1 MQTREVQS
9 SWRHW
14 PWRRV
19 GPLALVVVQLGLSV
33 PGAARAQQPNL
44 GIEVADNGVGVA
56 VIRDGFEEPT
66 PVWRREES
74 DAPIEIFTHER
85 SKRIAHEGVQSEYFE
100 FKAGIGGGLY
110 YSYALPPIP
119 VTDALKITLD
129 VRSNRVGMQ
138 FLARVV
144 LPADVD
150 PDSGQPSFVLIP
162 GTSYEEVERWQ
173 TIELD
178 DMMPAVERQAR
189 VLRAS
194 SKRKVSLDG
203 AYLERLVVNVYGGE
217 GQTEVYLDQLVIGP
231 VPPDLAEA
239 HLRQLRGEPMGLI
252 GGQST
257 PLARTVPDGNQP
269 SARPR
274 DRTFPGAAERIK
286 FDRNRFTLD
295 GYPWVPT
302 MIRGFDAD
310 PSLIRQLG
318 ANVAVV
324 PVDAN
329 EEYLDA
335 AIQSGL
341 FLLPELGGT
350 SDADPM
356 TGLFPTRPVDP
367 DRLVAAASSFS
378 RKEHVFAWSLGNNL
392 GADPDLAGRR
402 LQNRRI
408 REAVTAF
415 HQAKPGGSPFTTGTV
430 LGMLPEYSRIPEN
443 LDMIGIPAMTWATN
457 RGPVEPLRYLEQRRL
472 LTARSNVDALIWSEI
487 DVTAPPIYKRMI
499 WGMDRPPEG
508 GIPRVQPE
516 QIRLATYTA
525 LAAGCRAL
533 SFRADGDL
541 SQGPGRMNAIELAF
555 LNEEVDLLEPIFADP
570 DRSVTMLPVYMPEPT
585 PAPPQTFLQQ
595 NTSTVNRTPTVKEQ
609 PPNGTIKAA
618 AIPTKDRR
626 GTLLLVSD
634 YSPYSQYQPPQSAV
648 NKIRL
653 RVPAANDAVAY
664 LISPGGVEPLNSI
677 RVPGGHD
684 ITLDD
689 FGLTAIVLM
698 TTNAELKDQIEREV
712 NRFRPFA
719 ISLAIEQAQIQRAW
733 VAEVDYRLRLDG
745 HPQRD
750 WADLIA
756 TADKLIKSARDAL
769 EREDYPTAW
778 DEARRVGRPLR
789 ILMREHFMAAYD
801 AIVKILNDP
810 DLPCGP
816 VIYPGQTK
824 SSLRIVGPIVA
835 APLASFNT
843 LPQAW
848 QWHDWIRT
856 GRLGRNVLP
865 SGEFDYKSKDDL
877 LDAGWT
883 SEGYE
888 TDDVEAQ
895 ILLVKG
901 GMSQIHQES
910 GDGSYLSLR
919 PSPRKGLRL
928 DSIVPFA
935 DHPVVAVR
943 SPGVP
948 VRAGEMYRISV
959 MVNMT
964 NSTVPGNGGLIIRDS
979 IGGERLQY
987 RTPHGLIDQWFQVV
1001 YYRRIPADGE
1011 LSVTLGLAAVSG
1023 SAGLDDLRIE
1033 PIVEQLD
1040 FEQLQRTAALR
1051 PRRTSVPVS
1060 GTVLYNADGTLAT
1073 PKPTE
1078 PPARSA
1084 QRVLPGPFRQ

>member
-1 MQTREVQS
+1 MQTRDGRS
-9 SWRHW
+9 SWLNW
-14 PWRRV
+14 CLRRV
-19 GPLALVVVQLGLSV
+19 VPPVALALGLWAGGIR
-33 PGAARAQQPNL
+33 PAQAQQATLDTDLTKN
-44 GIEVADNGVGVA
+44 ETSSA
-56 VIRDGFEEPT
+56 VIRDGFEGPAK
-66 PVWRREES
+66 VWRREES
-74 DAPIEIFTHER
+74 DVPIEIFTHER
-85 SKRIAHEGVQSEYFE
+85 TKRIAREGVQSEFFE

-119 VTDALKITLD
+119 ITDALTISLS
-129 VRSNRVGMQ
+129 VRSNRTGMQ

-144 LPADVD
+144 LPADID

-162 GTSYEEVERWQ
+162 GSSYEGTERWQ
-173 TIELD
+173 KLELN
-178 DMMPAVERQAR
+178 DMMPAIERQAR

-203 AYLERLVVNVYGGE
+203 AFLERLVVNIYGGE
-217 GQTEVYLDQLVIGP
+217 GQTEVYLDDLVIGP
-231 VPPDLAEA
+231 VPPDLADA
-239 HLRQLRGEPMGLI
+239 HARQVRGEAVSPAADESG
-252 GGQST
+252 
-257 PLARTVPDGNQP
+257 PLARVVSDGNQP
-269 SARPR
+269 ATAPPPR
-274 DRTFPGAAERIK
+274 NFPGAAERIK

-295 GYPWVPT
+295 GYPWFPT

-329 EEYLDA
+329 EEYLDT

-350 SDADPM
+350 SDADPI
-356 TGLFPTRPVDP
+356 TGLYKTRPVDP
-367 DRLVAAASSFS
+367 DRLVAAATNFS
-378 RKEHVFAWSLGNNL
+378 RKEYVFSWSLANNL
-392 GADPDLAGRR
+392 GEDLDMAGRK
-402 LQNRRI
+402 LQLRRV
-408 REAVTAF
+408 REAITAF
-415 HQAKPGGSPFTTGTV
+415 HQVKPGGSPFTTGTV

-443 LDMIGIPAMTWATN
+443 LDMIGIPATTWATI
-457 RGPVEPLRYLEQRRL
+457 RSPFEPLHYLEQRRL
-472 LTARSNVDALIWSEI
+472 LTARSNPDALIFSEI
-487 DVTAPPIYKRMI
+487 DVTAPPIYKRNI
-499 WGMDRPPEG
+499 WGLDRPPEG

-516 QIRLATYTA
+516 QVRLATYTA
-525 LAAGCRAL
+525 IAAGCRAL

-541 SQGPGRMNAIELAF
+541 SQGPGRMNSIEIAF
-555 LNEEVDLLEPIFADP
+555 LNEEIDLLEPILADP
-570 DRSVTMLPVYMPEPT
+570 DRSVTMLPVYMPEPV

-595 NTSTVNRTPTVKEQ
+595 NTSTATRTPTIKEQ
-609 PPNGTIKAA
+609 LPNSFLQAA

-626 GTLLLVSD
+626 GVLLMVSD

-648 NKIRL
+648 NKLRL
-653 RVPAANDAVAY
+653 RVPAANDAIAY
-664 LISPGGVEPLNSI
+664 LISPGGVKPLNSV

-698 TTNAELKDQIEREV
+698 TTNAELKDQIELAV
-712 NRFRPFA
+712 NRIRPMA
-719 ISLAIEQAQIQRAW
+719 ISFAIEQAQIQRAW
-733 VAEVDYRLRLDG
+733 VAEIDYQLRLDG

-756 TADKLIKSARDAL
+756 TADSLIKSARDAL

-778 DEARRVGRPLR
+778 DEARRASRPLR

-801 AIVKILNDP
+801 AIIKVLNDQ

-816 VIYPGQTK
+816 EVYPGQK
-824 SSLRIVGPIVA
+824 KPQPRIVGPMVA

-865 SGEFDYKSKDDL
+865 SGEFDFKSKDDL

-883 SEGYE
+883 LEGYE
-888 TDDVEAQ
+888 TEDVDTQVVVAE
-895 ILLVKG
+895 G
-901 GMSQIHQES
+901 GMSQIHQ
-910 GDGSYLSLR
+910 GKDKGSFLSLR
-919 PSPRKGLRL
+919 PSPRKGLQI
-928 DSIVPFA
+928 DSIIPFA
-935 DHPVVAVR
+935 DHPIVAVR
-943 SPGVP
+943 SPSVP
-948 VRAGEMYRISV
+948 VRAGEMYQISV
-959 MVNMT
+959 MANMT
-964 NSTVPGNGGLIIRDS
+964 NSTVPGNGGLIVRDS

-987 RTPHGLIDQWFQVV
+987 RTPHGLPDVWFQIV

-1011 LSVTLGLAAVSG
+1011 LNVTLGLAAVSG
-1023 SAGLDDLRIE
+1023 VVSLDDLRIV

-1040 FEQLQRTAALR
+1040 FEQLQRNAALR
-1051 PRRTSVPVS
+1051 PRRTAVPVS
-1060 GTVLYNADGTLAT
+1060 GTASYKADGTLTT
-1073 PKPTE
+1073 PKTPE
-1078 PPARSA
+1078 LPARSA

>member
-1 MQTREVQS
+1 MRNREVRL
-9 SWRHW
+9 SWMDW
-14 PWRRV
+14 CLRRV
-19 GPLALVVVQLGLSV
+19 MPLAIVSLSLWVGGLTT
-33 PGAARAQQPNL
+33 ARARQGNL
-44 GIEVADNGVGVA
+44 HADLGENGTGVA
-56 VIRDGFEEPT
+56 VIRDGFEGPT

-85 SKRIAHEGVQSEYFE
+85 TKRVARDGVQSEFFE

-110 YSYALPPIP
+110 YSYALPRIP
-119 VTDALKITLD
+119 VTDALTIALD

-162 GTSYEEVERWQ
+162 GSSYEGVERWQ
-173 TIELD
+173 KIELN
-178 DMMPAVERQAR
+178 DMIPAIERQAR
-189 VLRAS
+189 VLRVA

-217 GQTEVYLDQLVIGP
+217 GQTEVYLDRLVIGP
-231 VPPDLAEA
+231 VPPDLADA
-239 HLRQLRGEPMGLI
+239 HARQLRGEPAGPI
-252 GGQST
+252 AGESA

-269 SARPR
+269 TPAPR
-274 DRTFPGAAERIK
+274 ERNFPGAAERIK

-295 GYPWVPT
+295 GYPWFPT

-310 PSLIRQLG
+310 PTLIRQLG

-329 EEYLDA
+329 EEYLDT

-350 SDADPM
+350 SDADPL
-356 TGLFPTRPVDP
+356 TGLFKTRPIDP
-367 DRLVAAASSFS
+367 DRLVAAASNFA

-392 GADPDLAGRR
+392 GEDLDMAGRR
-402 LQNRRI
+402 LQNRRV
-408 REAVTAF
+408 REAITAF
-415 HQAKPGGSPFTTGTV
+415 HQVKPGGSPFTTGTV

-443 LDMIGIPAMTWATN
+443 LDMIGIPAMTWATS
-457 RGPVEPLRYLEQRRL
+457 RGPIEPLRYLEQRRL

-541 SQGPGRMNAIELAF
+541 SQGPGRMNSIELAF
-555 LNEEVDLLEPIFADP
+555 LNEEIDLLEPILADP
-570 DRSVTMLPVYMPEPT
+570 DRSVTMLPVYMPEPV
-585 PAPPQTFLQQ
+585 PAPPVTFLQQ
-595 NTSTVNRTPTVKEQ
+595 NTSTASQTPTVKEQ
-609 PPNGTIKAA
+609 PPNGTLKAA

-626 GTLLLVSD
+626 GTLLMVSD
-634 YSPYSQYQPPQSAV
+634 YSRYSQYQPPQAAV
-648 NKIRL
+648 NKLRL
-653 RVPAANDAVAY
+653 RVPAANDAIAY
-664 LISPGGVEPLNSI
+664 LISPGGVKPLNSI

-698 TTNAELKDQIEREV
+698 TTNAELKDQIELAV
-712 NRFRPFA
+712 NRIRPFA

-733 VAEVDYRLRLDG
+733 VAEIDYQLRLDG

-778 DEARRVGRPLR
+778 DEARRVARPLR
-789 ILMREHFMAAYD
+789 ILMREHFMAAYE
-801 AIVKILNDP
+801 AIVEILNDQN
-810 DLPCGP
+810 LPCGP
-816 VIYPGQTK
+816 EIYPGQK
-824 SSLRIVGPIVA
+824 RPQPQVVGSIVA

-865 SGEFDYKSKDDL
+865 SGEFDFKSKDDL

-888 TDDVEAQ
+888 TDDVDAQ
-895 ILLVKG
+895 IVLVKG
-901 GMSQIHQES
+901 GMSLNHQES
-910 GDGSYLSLR
+910 ADGSFLSLR
-919 PSPRKGLRL
+919 PSPRKGLRI
-928 DSIVPFA
+928 DAIVPFA

-959 MVNMT
+959 MANMT
-964 NSTVPGNGGLIIRDS
+964 NSTVPGNGGLIVRDS
-979 IGGERLQY
+979 IGGERFQY
-987 RTPHGLIDQWFQVV
+987 RTPHGLTDQWFQVV

-1011 LSVTLGLAAVSG
+1011 LSVTLGLAAISG
-1023 SAGLDDLRIE
+1023 TAAFDDLRIE

-1040 FEQLQRTAALR
+1040 FEQLQRNAALR
-1051 PRRTSVPVS
+1051 PRRTTVPVS
-1060 GTVLYNADGTLAT
+1060 GTASTNADGTLAT
-1073 PKPTE
+1073 PKPVE
-1078 PPARSA
+1078 RPARSA